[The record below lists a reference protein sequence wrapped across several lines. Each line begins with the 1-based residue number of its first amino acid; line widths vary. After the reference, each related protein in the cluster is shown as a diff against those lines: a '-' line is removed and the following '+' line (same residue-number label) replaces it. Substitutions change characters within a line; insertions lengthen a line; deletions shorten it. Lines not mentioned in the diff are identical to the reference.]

1 MLTFRQYAALAATHL
16 PNTQSWRIGAGV
28 VLFAVCYFAAST
40 LAYLVLLTPQE
51 MSAVQTGAPATPRI
65 TLMLLLPFPLVLLL
79 FALELRPLHHVGF
92 RRLAALR
99 PTRFVRSLV
108 IGVAVVLLPIAFLWL
123 LPGDGSPLS
132 QQTPLNIW
140 LRLVTPALG
149 LLLLQTLCEEFIFRG
164 YLQGYLAARFA
175 SPLIWWILPST
186 LFAMLHYS
194 PEMYGEAAWLAVIAV
209 LVMGLL
215 LADITARTGSIA
227 IAWGVHLGNNVVSV
241 LWIAVP
247 GPLSGLSLFLD
258 DIDPSSG
265 PEMQAAILMSL
276 IQVLILYALYQIF
289 VFWRVRRNRGLQ
301 NPPRASI

>member
-16 PNTQSWRIGAGV
+16 PKTQSWRIGAGV
-28 VLFAVCYFAAST
+28 ALFAVCYFAAST
-40 LAYLVLLTPQE
+40 LVYLVLLTPQE
-51 MSAVQTGAPATPRI
+51 MSAVQAGTAATPRI

-79 FALELRPLHHVGF
+79 FALGLRPLHRVGI

-99 PTRFVRSLV
+99 PTRFARSFM
-108 IGVAVVLLPIAFLWL
+108 IGAAVVLLPTVFLLL
-123 LPGDGSPLS
+123 LPSDGSALS
-132 QQTPLNIW
+132 QQTPLTVW
-140 LRLVTPALG
+140 LRLLAPVLG

-175 SPLIWWILPST
+175 SPLIWWILPAA
-186 LFAMLHYS
+186 LFAILHYS
-194 PEMYGEAAWLAVIAV
+194 PEMYGEAAWLAVAVV

-227 IAWGVHLGNNVVSV
+227 VAWGVHLGNNVVSV

-247 GPLSGLSLFLD
+247 GPLSGLSLFLN

-265 PEMQAAILMSL
+265 PEMQAAIRASL
-276 IQVLILYALYQIF
+276 IQVVILYALYQIF
-289 VFWRVRRNRGLQ
+289 VFWRMRRNRGLQ
-301 NPPRASI
+301 NPSRASI